1 MAGFVPIWTDGAH
14 VGAAYSRPGGSL
26 KQPLRCTIAGWS
38 WNECCRGPRTS
49 HPAGLLLTN
58 IVSCQILKVTYR
70 RLSLL
75 EGNGVASTVLYVFL
89 GIYWAFW
96 GRAGAIRELRAG
108 SFLIGKWKARGGA
121 QRAGRARQLGKRTG
135 QVIGLTYTYLC
146 SRDVI

>member
-1 MAGFVPIWTDGAH
+1 MGVP
-14 VGAAYSRPGGSL
+14 
-26 KQPLRCTIAGWS
+26 K
-38 WNECCRGPRTS
+38 
-49 HPAGLLLTN
+49 PA
-58 IVSCQILKVTYR
+58 IQQVYYYKYR
-70 RLSLL
+70 
-75 EGNGVASTVLYVFL
+75 VASDTKSAVSPAEFVIGERSRFCGPVRFF
-89 GIYWAFW
+89 GIYWACW